1 MNSLNDTVTE
11 DTLEVGAKYS
21 FTLSIYLSI
30 YQLCLRHVDAEVS
43 GPWIEPVPQ
52 QRLWLLQ

>member
-1 MNSLNDTVTE
+1 MNSVNDTVTE
-11 DTLEVGAKYS
+11 DTLEVGAEYS

-52 QRLWLLQ
+52 K